1 MGRKHKFGIKMCL
14 EKKNKR
20 IKNERMDRMKK
31 QAMKCLAALLLLGL
45 VMGGCTTQSNSKNQQ
60 DSAPQQSVEQNK
72 AAGEERSEAGI
83 SHEEALQISCTE
95 AGTERSA
102 VEDFSVELNKEKGRL
117 IYEVEIV
124 VGEHEYE
131 YELDGNDGAVLEQKQ
146 TNYLRS
152 AAEQQAKI
160 PYGEAVAA
168 ALQHAQL
175 KAEDAQVWKQH
186 LTEDDGAAVYEIE
199 LMTEEHHY
207 EYEISGSTGQVLESE
222 QKRR

>member
-1 MGRKHKFGIKMCL
+1 M
-14 EKKNKR
+14 KNQS
-20 IKNERMDRMKK
+20 MKY
-31 QAMKCLAALLLLGL
+31 LAAMLLLGL
-45 VMGGCTTQSNSKNQQ
+45 VMGGCATQSSSEHQQ
-60 DSAPQQSVEQNK
+60 DSTLQQSVEQNE
-72 AAGEERSEAGI
+72 AAEKEASEAGI
-83 SHEEALQISCTE
+83 SYEEALQISCTE

-102 VEDFSVELNKEKGRL
+102 VEDFSVELDKDGSRL
-117 IYEVEIV
+117 IYEVEII
-124 VGEHEYE
+124 VGDSEYE
-131 YELDGNDGAVLEQKQ
+131 YEVDGNDGAVLEQKQ

-160 PYGEAVAA
+160 SYGEAVAA